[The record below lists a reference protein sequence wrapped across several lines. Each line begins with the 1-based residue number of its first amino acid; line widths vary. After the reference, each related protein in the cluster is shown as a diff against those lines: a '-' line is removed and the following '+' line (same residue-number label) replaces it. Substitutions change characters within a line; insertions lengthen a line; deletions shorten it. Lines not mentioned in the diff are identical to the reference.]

1 MIKNKL
7 TMSVSEVPMIIVSRT
22 FFCKIKGNEKA
33 DKSRGERFNSMQ
45 GHLEIRKLKKPA
57 ESI

>member
-1 MIKNKL
+1 
-7 TMSVSEVPMIIVSRT
+7 MSVSEVPMIIVSRT

-45 GHLEIRKLKKPA
+45 GHLEMRKLKKPA
-57 ESI
+57 EST